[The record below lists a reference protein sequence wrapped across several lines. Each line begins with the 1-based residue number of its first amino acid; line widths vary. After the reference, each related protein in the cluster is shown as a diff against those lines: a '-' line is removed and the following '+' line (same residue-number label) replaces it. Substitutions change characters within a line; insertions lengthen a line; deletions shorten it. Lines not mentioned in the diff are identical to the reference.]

1 MKIRVVAVGKIDRK
15 LKEIQDYYKNR
26 VKNLEIIEV
35 KKGKNLREESERI
48 KKVVKGFVV
57 ILDERGKQLTSK
69 EFSKLL
75 ENHPFITFVIGGA
88 EGISEDLK
96 SRANLLL
103 SLSKL
108 TLQHDIARIVLLEQI
123 FRGKEIIRGSPYH
136 RE

>member
-1 MKIRVVAVGKIDRK
+1 MKIRVIAVGKIDRK
-15 LKEIQDYYKNR
+15 LQEIQDYYKSR

-35 KKGKNLREESERI
+35 KKGRTLHEEAERI
-48 KKVVKGFVV
+48 EKFIKGFAVV
-57 ILDERGKQLTSK
+57 LDEKGKQLTSK
-69 EFSKLL
+69 EFSKFL
-75 ENHPFITFVIGGA
+75 EKHPFITFVIGGA
-88 EGISEDLK
+88 EGISEELK
-96 SRANLLL
+96 RKANFLL